1 MIWTEVRRVGA
12 IGGARTSSSCLAGS
26 QKALESNLENEAVKL
41 RADGHEVHMIEH
53 TWVLN
58 GIG

>member
-1 MIWTEVRRVGA
+1 MRRVGA